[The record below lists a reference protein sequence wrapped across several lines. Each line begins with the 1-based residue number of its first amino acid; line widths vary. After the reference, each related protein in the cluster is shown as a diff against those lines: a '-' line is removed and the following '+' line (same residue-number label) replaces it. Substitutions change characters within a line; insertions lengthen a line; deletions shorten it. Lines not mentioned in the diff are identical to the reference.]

1 MIVPPYITLFI
12 SRDLLFFDK
21 VEKSKYLAKGL
32 DPFISNTKTFT
43 LFYWNKVQFML
54 GAYWLKENMT
64 SLLFSQEWR
73 HYLPRKSK

>member
-21 VEKSKYLAKGL
+21 VEKSKYLGKGL

-43 LFYWNKVQFML
+43 LFY
-54 GAYWLKENMT
+54 
-64 SLLFSQEWR
+64 
-73 HYLPRKSK
+73 

>member
-21 VEKSKYLAKGL
+21 VEKSKYLGKGL

-54 GAYWLKENMT
+54 RAYWLKENMT
-64 SLLFSQEWR
+64 SLLFSQECR